1 MNRKETYILHH
12 LIMIGRGKGKDL
24 KLKEGKFRLDVRGNF
39 SLNVYKVA
47 AFEKSETGEPCSC

>member
-1 MNRKETYILHH
+1 LWKQQGEELSCVLPVAEKVSSAIT
-12 LIMIGRGKGKDL
+12 
-24 KLKEGKFRLDVRGNF
+24 EDVRGNF